1 MAINFRELEEKWTN
15 KWEKSNVFVVSKD
28 TNKKKIYVNVA
39 YPYPSGAMH
48 VGHCRTYTVPDIYA
62 RFKRMQGYNVLF
74 PMAFHCTG
82 SPVVG
87 ISERIKRGEKKV
99 LDLYG
104 GLYGVPKDILESF
117 VEPTNIVNYY

>member
-1 MAINFRELEEKWTN
+1 MVKMTINFGELEKKWSM
-15 KWEKSNVFVVSKD
+15 KWAEAKLFEVSKD
-28 TNKKKIYVNVA
+28 DSKKKMYINVA

-87 ISERIKRGEKKV
+87 VSERKGGGE
-99 LDLYG
+99 DLSR
-104 GLYGVPKDILESF
+104 E
-117 VEPTNIVNYY
+117 